1 MKSEKRA
8 GFAPKAGA
16 RYKDAPSSMFRE
28 STAHA

>member
-8 GFAPKAGA
+8 GFAPKLGA
-16 RYKDAPSSMFRE
+16 RYKDAPSPIFWE

>member
-16 RYKDAPSSMFRE
+16 RYKDAPSLIARE
-28 STAHA
+28 TTAHA